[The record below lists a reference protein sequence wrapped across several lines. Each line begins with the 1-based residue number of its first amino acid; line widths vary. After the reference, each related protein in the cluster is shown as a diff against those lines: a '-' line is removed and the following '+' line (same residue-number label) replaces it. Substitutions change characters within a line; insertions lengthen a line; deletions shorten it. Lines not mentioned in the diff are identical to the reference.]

1 MENGRVLARAIQT
14 VEEKEDLKFDLI
26 LCGNQSADG
35 SSAQVG
41 AAVAEC
47 LGLPQVTCALDVG
60 EKDGALLVK
69 REYDEGYDVLSPR
82 LPAVVTV
89 AKLPTEPRY
98 PTIKSKMAA
107 KKKNIPVLALAD
119 LPNLDAPDSST
130 KVLETY
136 VPVREKNGVTLK
148 GMEAPDA
155 ANELVRLLDEAK
167 LI

>member
-1 MENGRVLARAIQT
+1 MA
-14 VEEKEDLKFDLI
+14 
-26 LCGNQSADG
+26 
-35 SSAQVG
+35 
-41 AAVAEC
+41 
-47 LGLPQVTCALDVG
+47 PPTCAVDVTEANG
-60 EKDGALLVK
+60 ELLVK
-69 REYDEGYDVLSPR
+69 REYDEGYDVLSPT

-107 KKKNIPVLALAD
+107 KKKAIPVLTLAD

-148 GMEAPDA
+148 GMETADA
-155 ANELVRLLDEAK
+155 VNELVRLLDEAK
-167 LI
+167 LV